1 MKQNMFK
8 IKTVPRNEVYYI
20 MIMGSIQEKDISIV
34 NIYIYIYL
42 PNMEAPQ
49 YIKQMINIPKRRN

>member
-20 MIMGSIQEKDISIV
+20 MIMGSIQEKIYQLCYILEHLPKYGSNF
-34 NIYIYIYL
+34 NI
-42 PNMEAPQ
+42 
-49 YIKQMINIPKRRN
+49 